1 MYLLYSISRGYLDLL
16 YLFDILLKLG
26 DNGINGFAAGICLW
40 TIVSLDTK
48 WVSTHFLKISVNVPS
63 YKMCSFYEAKS
74 INKSASDV
82 QYSGLWLLFS
92 LTICC
97 FDHSSLFNS
106 ATDESWFNHICY
118 LMIWSQDKL
127 WYSFHFFSFYFIAA
141 AFFSWLP
148 TSFSTFHFIFVCKLV

>member
-127 WYSFHFFSFYFIAA
+127 WYSFHFFFFLLYCCCIFFLAPYIFFHFSFYFC
-141 AFFSWLP
+141 
-148 TSFSTFHFIFVCKLV
+148 V